1 MRLSGLLQTAVA
13 LCAAASPL
21 LAQQPGIYRIG
32 PGEIIGNGVGG
43 FNLGMGAEL
52 PRAVIGVGTTS
63 GTTSRDTLG
72 VLVSTVRTGSPAEKA
87 GIEEGARIASVNGL
101 NLRLSAAD
109 IGDDQMA
116 GIMSRRLSREL
127 DKLRPGDEV
136 ELRVYTGGQWKT
148 MKIKTVNPDD
158 LYSTSRAS
166 LPPRADERATL
177 GINLAVTGSSRD
189 SIGVFVM
196 SVDDGGPAA
205 KAGIEEGSR
214 IASVNGVDL
223 RGKTSRDEEDYALR
237 TSNVSR
243 LEREIARVKPGD
255 DVDLRIYYNGQY
267 RNLKVKA
274 GRLSDL
280 PRRNR
285 SMTIIGGDNFITP
298 NLITPKIITP
308 NIGAFRGDFGPA
320 LRDMDING
328 QIRRALEGARAYGRL
343 GNRIEW

>member
-1 MRLSGLLQTAVA
+1 V
-13 LCAAASPL
+13 
-21 LAQQPGIYRIG
+21 YRIG
-32 PGEIIGNGVGG
+32 PGEILAPGGSG
-43 FNLGMGAEL
+43 FNLLGAEL

-72 VLVSTVRTGSPAEKA
+72 VLVSTVRAGSPAEKA
-87 GIEEGARIASVNGL
+87 GIDDGSRIASVNGL
-101 NLRLSAAD
+101 NLRLSASD
-109 IGDDQMA
+109 IGDDQMG

-148 MKIKTVNPDD
+148 MKIKTVPPDD
-158 LYSTSRAS
+158 LYAS
-166 LPPRADERATL
+166 SKVTVPLRADERATL
-177 GINLAVTGSSRD
+177 GINLAVTGGSRD

-196 SVDDGGPAA
+196 SVEDGGPAA

-223 RGKTSRDEEDYALR
+223 RGKTSRDEEDYLMR
-237 TSNVSR
+237 TVNVNR

-267 RNLKVKA
+267 RNVKVKA

-285 SMTIIGGDNFITP
+285 SMTIMGGDNFVTP
-298 NLITPKIITP
+298 NFITPKIITRP
-308 NIGAFRGDFGPA
+308 DIGAFRGDFGPG
-320 LRDMDING
+320 LRGMDING
-328 QIRRALEGARAYGRL
+328 EIRRAFEGARAFGRL
-343 GNRIEW
+343 GNRIDW